1 MFREFAAVHQILTVK
16 QRRHYYALL
25 VLFTFGALLQVAGV
39 ASLAPF
45 IALLSSPALIQDS
58 AAIAWLYSQSHA
70 TTVNGFLTL
79 IALAIIALIIV
90 TNAVAAISMWA
101 LFSFSMSV
109 GHRIQLD
116 VFRSSLY
123 QSYVDFGRR
132 NSADMITMLVQEG
145 PRFIYMVVQPTL
157 QVISQAMVVIIVAIV
172 LVAFNPKLALIALL
186 IIGLGY
192 AAIFA
197 MVKERLTVHG
207 DAIWRTTSRRQRV
220 MTEAFGGMKEIKL
233 NGTEWAYERDL
244 ERISGQS
251 NKSLTM
257 ISLLSELPRFMLE
270 TIAFAALL
278 AMAIVL
284 LLAGTPTMEIVATL
298 SLYATAGYK
307 LLPAAQ
313 TVFKSFSSIKANQNV
328 IENLF
333 PHIVAGRSYEK
344 RTPRTHHAADK
355 ILAGDIQFSNLS
367 FRYPGAAHRA
377 LTDVDVVFPAH
388 RITAIVGP
396 SGAGKSTL
404 LDLLLGLL
412 EPDTGVLTVGAKP
425 ISKAN
430 LRAWQN
436 TIGYVP
442 QHIFLVDDTIAVNIS
457 LGSVIPPSVP
467 ALEKAVHSACLDSYI
482 AGLKEG
488 FEYVVGERGALLSG
502 GQRQRLGIARALYSQ
517 PAVVIMD
524 EATSALDSTTEDEV
538 MATVAG
544 LRDQATVVL
553 VAHRAST
560 IRYADHVVVVNGGRI
575 EDSGPLEAVLSR
587 NAFFRRLMNGDETP
601 DDPASTSS

>member
-1 MFREFAAVHQILTVK
+1 MFREFAAVHQILTSK
-16 QRRHYYALL
+16 QRRNYYGLL

-45 IALLSSPALIQDS
+45 IALLSSPTLIHDS
-58 AAIAWLYSQSHA
+58 PAIAWLYGHSHA
-70 TTVNGFLTL
+70 TTTSGFLILT
-79 IALAIIALIIV
+79 ALAIILLIIV

-116 VFRSSLY
+116 VFRGSLY
-123 QSYVDFGRR
+123 QSYGEFSRR
-132 NSADMITMLVQEG
+132 NSADLITMLVQEG

-157 QVISQAMVVIIVAIV
+157 QIISQAMVVLIVAVV
-172 LVAFNPKLALIALL
+172 LFVFNPKLALIALV

-192 AAIFA
+192 AAVFA
-197 MVKERLTVHG
+197 MVRERLSVHG

-244 ERISGQS
+244 DSVNRQCNTSF
-251 NKSLTM
+251 TM
-257 ISLLSELPRFMLE
+257 TSLLGELPRFMLE
-270 TIAFAALL
+270 AVAFAAMLS
-278 AMAIVL
+278 MAIVL
-284 LLAGTPTMEIVATL
+284 LLLDTPTMEIVATL

-313 TVFKSFSSIKANQNV
+313 TVFKSFASIKANQNV

-333 PHIVAGRSYEK
+333 PSVLAGRSHAP
-344 RTPRTHHAADK
+344 RQPRTRSPSAE
-355 ILAGDIQFSNLS
+355 IYSGDIQIKGLS
-367 FRYPGAAHRA
+367 FSYPGASQRA
-377 LTDVDVVFPAH
+377 LSDVDAVFPAQ

-412 EPDTGVLTVGAKP
+412 EPDAGVISVGSTA
-425 ISKAN
+425 ITQN
-430 LRAWQN
+430 TRRAWQD

-457 LGSVIPPSVP
+457 LGSGMPVSVP
-467 ALEKAVHSACLDSYI
+467 QLQKAVQGACLESYV
-482 AGLKEG
+482 AGLTNG

-517 PAVVIMD
+517 PTVVIMD
-524 EATSALDSTTEDEV
+524 EATSALDSTTEDDV
-538 MATVAG
+538 MGTVGG
-544 LRDQATVVL
+544 LRDQATVIL

-560 IRYADHVVVVNGGRI
+560 IRYADHVIVVNGGRI
-575 EDSGPLEAVLSR
+575 EDSGPLEVVLSR
-587 NAFFRRLMNGDETP
+587 NAFFKRLMSGGEVGQ
-601 DDPASTSS
+601 DPSRHVS